1 VDVDEY
7 LDGPAAGPAS
17 VGAGATVEDDYL
29 TVTMLSAG
37 LAQILQRRAFVA
49 AGGGNGDGLLPAA
62 WRVGSSR
69 LWWRFV
75 AQDVPP
81 LASDLELMALCQVP
95 LVTWP
100 VTLQLS
106 EADLQ
111 NTLLVD
117 GELSSFA
124 EQGARLAHVDVEA
137 EWVEDRVHQALRA
150 AASANGA
157 DDADVERGY
166 AFLRRFLIDH
176 AVLTDRDVQA
186 LERRFGKTDSSGQTY
201 VRRLVEVAYVA
212 RPAASPEKLLLC
224 PQCRN
229 VLVTPVDR
237 CGTAGCAGGR
247 AETVVVTPLAAI
259 FEQHRATRRFVH
271 DPGLVEARIIDALSV
286 EALAETVRVTPY
298 PGVDVLDVLVDFLVK
313 DDSGKARVVET
324 WGVDAKD
331 QVSASLL
338 GRGFTW
344 PSSIDCQ
351 QRFLALPIHRAQQ
364 PGYVTDLEAELDG
377 RVAGVQVISEERLIT
392 KVKAYARRLTQ

>member
-1 VDVDEY
+1 VDVNEH
-7 LDGPAAGPAS
+7 LDDPAVGPGVARAEAA
-17 VGAGATVEDDYL
+17 VDDDYL
-29 TVTMLSAG
+29 TITMLSAG
-37 LAQILQRRAFVA
+37 LAQILKRRATPM
-49 AGGGNGDGLLPAA
+49 AGRRTDKGLLPSA
-62 WRVGSSR
+62 WRMGFSR

-75 AQDVPP
+75 AQDALP
-81 LASDLELMALCQVP
+81 LASDLELMALCQEP

-100 VTLQLS
+100 VTLKLS

-137 EWVEDRVHQALRA
+137 EWVESRVHQALRA

-166 AFLRRFLIDH
+166 AFLRRYLIDH

-186 LERRFGKTDSSGQTY
+186 VERRFSKTDSSGQTY
-201 VRRLVEVAYVA
+201 VRRLVEAAYMA
-212 RPAASPEKLLLC
+212 RPAAGPENLLLC
-224 PQCRN
+224 PHCRN
-229 VLVTPVDR
+229 VLVSWVDQ
-237 CGTAGCAGGR
+237 CGTAGCPGGP
-247 AETVVVTPLAAI
+247 AETVVITPLAAI

-286 EALAETVRVTPY
+286 EELGETVRVAAY
-298 PGVDVLDVLVDFLVK
+298 PGVDVLDVLVEFLVK
-313 DDSGKARVVET
+313 DDSGMARVVET
-324 WGVDAKD
+324 WGIDAKD
-331 QVSASLL
+331 QVSATLL

-351 QRFLALPIHRAQQ
+351 QRFLALPMHRAKQ
-364 PGYVTDLEAELDG
+364 PGYVTDLEVELDG
-377 RVAGVQVISEERLIT
+377 RVAGVQVISERRLIA
-392 KVKAYARRLTQ
+392 KVKANARRLTQ